1 MKYNLEKDNLIDVC
15 KYASYEDLDI
25 LASDIREFLLEKV
38 SKTGGHLASNLGIVE
53 LSIALT
59 RVYNM
64 PEDKIIYDVGHQSY
78 VHKILTGRA
87 DRFDSLRQYNGLSG
101 FPKSRESEYD
111 AYDTGH
117 SSTSISAAYGMALAR
132 DLNGEDNNIVA
143 VIGDGSLTG
152 GIVYE
157 ALNNIGANRTNVKI
171 ILNDNGMS
179 ISKNVGATSKYLA
192 KIRSSEAY
200 DKTKVSL
207 KTALRDVPVVGDA
220 LYEGLKSSKDHIKYS
235 LMGEESHI
243 FEDLGIT
250 YLGPVNGYNIHDMVE
265 VIKDANQ
272 IDGPTIIHVITKKGK
287 GYEWAEM
294 YPRKFHGIGAFDINS
309 GNLLSSSSNPSYSEV
324 FGSSILRL
332 AHDNKKIVAIA
343 AAMGTATGLL
353 PFWEEYPSRYFD
365 VGIAEEHAVV
375 TAAGL
380 AKSGYIPVVAIYSSF
395 LQRAYDYI
403 VEDVALQDLHVVF
416 AIDRAGLVGNDGET
430 HHGQFDLAYMNM
442 IPSMTVLAPSDGNQ
456 LEEMLTYAVN
466 LDGPVA
472 VRYPRGSS
480 VGEHARLK
488 AFDGNNI
495 ILTQGKD
502 ITILSVG
509 AMLDEAMGA
518 ADILRASGYSVGVID
533 VAVVKPLDTSWHI
546 LDSKLVVTLED
557 GVVQGGFGSAFNNEY
572 KNDSFDILNIGI
584 PDSFIAQGK
593 VSELRAE
600 CGIDAKSVAE
610 KVKAYCERKA

>member
-1 MKYNLEKDNLIDVC
+1 MKYNLEKDNLIDIC
-15 KYASYEDLDI
+15 KHSSYEDLNI
-25 LASDIREFLLEKV
+25 LASDIREFLLDKV

-59 RVYNM
+59 RVYDM
-64 PEDKIIYDVGHQSY
+64 PQDKIIYDVGHQSY
-78 VHKILTGRA
+78 VHKILTGRG
-87 DRFDSLRQYNGLSG
+87 DQFDALRQYNGLSG
-101 FPKSRESEYD
+101 FPKSRESIYD

-132 DLNGEDNNIVA
+132 DLEGKCNNIVA

-157 ALNNIGANRTNVKI
+157 ALNNIGANKTNVKI
-171 ILNDNGMS
+171 VLNDNGMS
-179 ISKNVGATSKYLA
+179 ISRNVGATSKYLA
-192 KIRSSEAY
+192 KVRSSEVY
-200 DKTKVSL
+200 DKTKLSVKSAL
-207 KTALRDVPVVGDA
+207 KDIPVVGGA
-220 LYEGLKSSKDHIKYS
+220 LYEGIKSSKDNLKHS
-235 LMGEESHI
+235 LMSDEGHI

-250 YLGPVNGYNIHDMVE
+250 YLGPVDGYNIADMVA
-265 VIKDANQ
+265 VMNAANQ

-287 GYEWAEM
+287 GYEWSEK
-294 YPRKFHGIGAFDINS
+294 YPRKFHGIGAFDIKT
-309 GNLLSSSSNPSYSEV
+309 GNLLSSSDVPSYSEV
-324 FGSSILRL
+324 FGNTITQL
-332 AHDNKKIVAIA
+332 AFSNKKIVAIA

-353 PFWEEYPSRYFD
+353 PFWGEFPDRYYD

-395 LQRAYDYI
+395 LQRSFDYI
-403 VEDVALQDLHVVF
+403 VEDVALQNLHVIF

-442 IPSMTVLAPSDGNQ
+442 IPNMTVLAPADGKQ
-456 LEEMLTYAVN
+456 LEEMLSYAIN
-466 LDGPVA
+466 LEGPVA
-472 VRYPRGSS
+472 IRYPRGESA
-480 VGEHARLK
+480 GKHARLK
-488 AFDGNNI
+488 SFNGKNI
-495 ILTQGKD
+495 TLTEGSD

-509 AMLDEAMGA
+509 VMMDEAMIA
-518 ADILRASGYSVGVID
+518 SEILRNAGYSVGVVD
-533 VAVVKPLDTSWHI
+533 VAVVKPLDLDWHS
-546 LDSKLVVTLED
+546 LNTKLVVTLED

-584 PDSFIAQGK
+584 PDRFIYQGK

-600 CGIDAKSVAE
+600 CGIDGASVAE
-610 KVKAYCERKA
+610 KVKAYCEGKA